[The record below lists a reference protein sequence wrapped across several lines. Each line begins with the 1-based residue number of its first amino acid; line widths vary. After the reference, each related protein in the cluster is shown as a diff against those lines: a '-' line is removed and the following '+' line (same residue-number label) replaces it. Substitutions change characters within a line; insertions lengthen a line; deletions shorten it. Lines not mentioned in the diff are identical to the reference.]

1 MRSETV
7 RLFQTLDHR
16 CGYFPDRLARNLV
29 IDPLAPNLAGVYDHA
44 LSRGFRRAGG
54 HVYRPHCRGCQACVP
69 CRVDV
74 NLFRPNR
81 SQRRVLQRAA
91 DITLRWRVARFE
103 DEHFALYERYIAARH
118 PGGGMDEPQPE
129 DFRRFL
135 LSPWSR
141 TRYLELREGDRL
153 LATAVSDIGPQGLSA
168 VYTFF
173 EPDLPQ
179 RSLGTLAVLKQIEL
193 CRQRKLPHLYLGYW
207 IEHHP
212 KMHYKAGFQP
222 LEILHGGQ
230 WQPLGDAPSSSVD
243 RDPSAGVQ
251 PVAMPG

>member
-16 CGYFPDRLARNLV
+16 CGYFSDRLARNLV

-69 CRVDV
+69 CRIEVAP
-74 NLFRPNR
+74 FQPNR
-81 SQRRVLQRAA
+81 SQRRILQRNADLRTQWRIAA
-91 DITLRWRVARFE
+91 FT
-103 DEHFALYERYIAARH
+103 DEHFALYERYIAERH

-153 LATAVSDIGPQGLSA
+153 LAAAVSDIGPQGLSA
-168 VYTFF
+168 VYTFY
-173 EPDLPQ
+173 EPGLPQ
-179 RSLGTLAVLKQIEL
+179 RSLGTLAVLRQIEL
-193 CRQRKLPHLYLGYW
+193 CRQRKLQHLYLGYW
-207 IEHHP
+207 IENHP
-212 KMHYKAGFQP
+212 KMHYKAGFRP
-222 LEILHGGQ
+222 LEVLRAGQ
-230 WQPLGDAPSSSVD
+230 WQPLAEIPARATESESD
-243 RDPSAGVQ
+243 
-251 PVAMPG
+251 